1 MNNDKKVRIGCASAF
16 WGDTSTAARQLV
28 EKGNLDY
35 LVFDFLAE
43 VTMSIL
49 ARAKSKDHK
58 MGYATDFVR
67 QLKPI
72 LHLIKRDKIKVL
84 SNAGGINPN
93 ACRDILIHVAKE
105 SGIELNIATVIG
117 DDLISELPRIKDL
130 GVTEMDRHDQ
140 IPESCLSINAYLGA
154 PGMVQALKEG
164 ADIVITGRVVD
175 SALVLAPL
183 IYEFDWTYT
192 DYDLL
197 ANGSLAG
204 HIIECGAQCTGGN
217 YTDWKEVEGFHDM
230 GFPIVEVDR
239 NGDFVV
245 SKPENTG
252 GMITFGTVAEQFLYE
267 IGNPA
272 EYILPDVVCDF
283 TNVTIKSIGEDLV
296 QVRGASGSAPTDH
309 YKVSATYKDGYR
321 VTGTLVIG
329 GKEAG
334 EKGKRIANAIVKKV
348 NDLLIEQE
356 LGPFKETSFDL
367 IGTDSIYGSN
377 HSNIHSREIVL
388 RLVATHTRK
397 RALII
402 FSREMAQAAT
412 GMAAGVINYLGGRPS
427 VSPSIHL
434 FSFLFPKDQISVK
447 TNYDDH
453 INPVNIVTSGGYIH
467 KKDNAR
473 SEVRI
478 EKDLQVIMVP
488 LSQLAYARS
497 GDKGNHA
504 NIGVIARRPE
514 YLQFIQ
520 RALSS
525 EAVANYFS
533 HVLDGKVLSWDVP
546 GINGLNFLLMNS
558 LGGGGM
564 ASMNIDPQGK
574 SYAQQLLEYEIP
586 INKDLI
592 TE

>member
-93 ACRDILIHVAKE
+93 ACRDILKYVAKE
-105 SGIELNIATVIG
+105 SGIELNITTVIG

-197 ANGSLAG
+197 ASGSLAG

-217 YTDWKEVEGFHDM
+217 YTDWKKVKGFHDM

-334 EKGKRIANAIVKKV
+334 EKGKRIANAIIKKV

-434 FSFLFPKDQISVK
+434 FSFLLPKNQISVK

-453 INPVNIVTSGGYIH
+453 INPVTIVTSGGYIH

-564 ASMNIDPQGK
+564 ASMNIDSQGK